1 MRTIQL
7 TARSLEQDVYDAI
20 RQSILDGDLQPG
32 DPLVEAQL
40 SEQFGISKTPVREAL
55 IRLKRDG
62 LVESAPHRINRVAT
76 PTREDIVHACEVR
89 EWIESQLAA
98 LVARDPSD
106 KVLQGLKE
114 SIEAA
119 EQALAELDDHA
130 YVAAIRRFSDV
141 LVESSGN
148 RYAIEALERLR
159 NTLSL
164 IANVSRRAPTRRKRS
179 IEQHRRIYRAIRR
192 HDPEAAAAATREH
205 LRSIEADSL
214 EALTQHLQ
222 GMGA

>member
-1 MRTIQL
+1 MRTSPL
-7 TARSLEQDVYDAI
+7 TARSLEQEVYAAV

-62 LVESAPHRINRVAT
+62 LVESAPHRMNRVAT
-76 PTREDIVHACEVR
+76 PTREDIVHACELR
-89 EWIESQLAA
+89 EWIETQLAA
-98 LVARDPSD
+98 AIAQDPSEE
-106 KVLQGLKE
+106 LLRGLKE

-119 EQALAELDDHA
+119 EGGLKALDDHA
-130 YVAAIRRFSDV
+130 YVEAIRRFSDL
-141 LVESSGN
+141 LVQSSGN
-148 RYAIEALERLR
+148 RYAVEALERLR

-164 IANVSRRAPTRRKRS
+164 IANVSRRAPSRRKRS

-192 HDPEAAAAATREH
+192 RDPAAAAEATREH
-205 LRSIEADSL
+205 LRSIEDDSL

-222 GMGA
+222 GIGA